1 MIFDTL
7 KDCKVL
13 FCRTNN
19 VLKLPHELQRLSTKH
34 CDRHGHPLLED
45 IYPEIYLSRSYA
57 KRHDENLRELG
68 VDNLSFKNILDRLDP
83 YLQGDSPKYL
93 DPALDDDW
101 HTKIADL
108 LMRAIKADN
117 KRGDIRKRIK
127 SMPLIPASR
136 GGLIAAESADIYFP
150 TDNKGHVIPE
160 DLPDI
165 PTVDQIALDNPS
177 RRTLFK
183 ALGLTHCH
191 PTRVIQ
197 SILKRYNRHDGVTLA
212 DSVSHI
218 TYLFRTMEKDDTLD
232 KRIFIMDQ
240 REIRVY
246 RASPTFGVP
255 IIKDDLYIE
264 TLGDYGTKHLA
275 ETIAQ
280 NPREPDTPGFD
291 IHLIHRTYIDSV
303 PAATLNHGRTFEQ
316 WLEEVACVRRIPRLK
331 HRQHDRL
338 SDLSAHLAKYHPM
351 ALIGLLKENWERF
364 QTELT
369 PQVIHLLGRMKV
381 PTLNTLEGLT
391 QSHELRETYYPSKE
405 IQQLCSI
412 TGVEQ
417 TFTLLLDI
425 PSSSATE
432 DGRGWEFLATL
443 GVTFEPDL
451 HFFSIVMKM
460 VSEGYHE
467 EEPSS
472 NIEAAAYRIY
482 RELALRFPNEGDEV
496 CE

>member
-7 KDCKVL
+7 RDCKVL

-19 VLKLPHELQRLSTKH
+19 VLKLPEELQRLSTKH

-45 IYPEIYLSRSYA
+45 IYPETYLSQSYA
-57 KRHDENLRELG
+57 KKHDENLRELG
-68 VDNLSFKNILDRLDP
+68 VDNLSFHCILDRLDP

-93 DPALDDDW
+93 DPVLDDDW

-108 LMRAIKADN
+108 LIRAIKTDN
-117 KRGDIRKRIK
+117 KRGDITKRIK

-136 GGLIAAESADIYFP
+136 GGLMSAESPDVYFP
-150 TDNKGHVIPE
+150 TDHKGNVIPE
-160 DLPDI
+160 DLPDM

-183 ALGLTHCH
+183 TLGVTHCH

-197 SILKRYNRHDGVTLA
+197 SILKRYNKHDGVTLE

-218 TYLFRTMEKDDTLD
+218 AYLFRALEKNESLD
-232 KRIFIMDQ
+232 KRIFIMD
-240 REIRVY
+240 RKEIKVY
-246 RASPTFGVP
+246 RAFPTFGVP
-255 IIKDDLYIE
+255 IIKDDLYVE

-275 ETIAQ
+275 EVIAQ
-280 NPREPDTPGFD
+280 NSRKPETPGFD
-291 IHLIHRTYIDSV
+291 IHLIHSAYIDSV
-303 PAATLNHGRTFEQ
+303 PAATLSHGRTFSQ
-316 WLEEVACVRRIPRLK
+316 WHEEVAYVRRTPRLK
-331 HRQHDRL
+331 HLQHDRL
-338 SDLSAHLAKYHPM
+338 SDLSAYLAKYHPM
-351 ALIGLLKENWERF
+351 DLICLLKENWERL

-369 PQVIHLLGRMKV
+369 PQVIDLLRRMKV
-381 PTLNTLEGLT
+381 PSLNTQESLTLN
-391 QSHELRETYYPSKE
+391 HELRETYYPSQE
-405 IQQLCSI
+405 MQQLCSI

-417 TFTLLLDI
+417 AFTLFLNI

-432 DGRGWEFLATL
+432 DGRDWGFLATL

-451 HFFSIVMKM
+451 YFFSIVMKM
-460 VSEGYHE
+460 LSEGYNE

-472 NIEAAAYRIY
+472 KIEAATYRIY
-482 RELALRFPNEGDEV
+482 RELSLRFPNEGEDV

>member
-13 FCRTNN
+13 FCRTNS

-34 CDRHGHPLLED
+34 CNRHGHPLLED
-45 IYPEIYLSRSYA
+45 IYPEIYLSQSYA
-57 KRHDENLRELG
+57 KKHDENLRELG

-117 KRGDIRKRIK
+117 KRGDITKRIK
-127 SMPLIPASR
+127 SMHLIPASR
-136 GGLIAAESADIYFP
+136 GGLISAESSDVYFP
-150 TDNKGHVIPE
+150 TDHKGNVIPE

-165 PTVDQIALDNPS
+165 PTVDRIALDNSS

-183 ALGLTHCH
+183 ALGVTHCH

-218 TYLFRTMEKDDTLD
+218 AYLFRALEKDDTLD

-240 REIRVY
+240 KEVKVY
-246 RASPTFGVP
+246 RALPTFGVP

-264 TLGDYGTKHLA
+264 TLGEYGTKHLA

-280 NPREPDTPGFD
+280 NPRKPETPGFD
-291 IHLIHRTYIDSV
+291 IHLMNSTYIDSV
-303 PAATLNHGRTFEQ
+303 PAATLSHGRTFEE

-331 HRQHDRL
+331 NPQHDRL
-338 SDLSAHLAKYHPM
+338 SDLGAHLAKYHPM
-351 ALIGLLKENWERF
+351 ALICLLKENWERF

-381 PTLNTLEGLT
+381 PTLNTQEGLT
-391 QSHELRETYYPSKE
+391 LHELRETYYPSKE

-417 TFTLLLDI
+417 DFTLFLNI

-432 DGRGWEFLATL
+432 DGHGWEFLATL

-451 HFFSIVMKM
+451 HFFSTVIEMII
-460 VSEGYHE
+460 GYYE
-467 EEPSS
+467 KEPSS
-472 NIEAAAYRIY
+472 EIEASTYRIY
-482 RELALRFPNEGDEV
+482 RELSLRFPNEGEEV
-496 CE
+496 WE